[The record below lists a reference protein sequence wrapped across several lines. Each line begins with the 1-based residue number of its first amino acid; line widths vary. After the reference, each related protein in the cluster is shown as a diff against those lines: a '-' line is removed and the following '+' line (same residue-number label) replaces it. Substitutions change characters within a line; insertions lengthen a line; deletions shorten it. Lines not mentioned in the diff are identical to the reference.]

1 MENRG
6 SINGALVFGGNV
18 RWFARA
24 AQTALLLSP
33 ALLFAGCDDGGD
45 VDVVGVAESELH
57 EDVDERI
64 IKSMLVSSDRIR
76 FSVDAEQFEL
86 RLIPNDRLLSPDA
99 VVVRDGVQ
107 LSPREAKLELPYRG
121 YVVGDRGSWIRVSR
135 TADGFEGL
143 VYTADE
149 LWEVRARDSGETVM
163 RPAAI
168 ADFLDAPSGHVHDC
182 ASADAMLAADELL
195 APDQIPVPVL
205 AGCQELSMAVVSDY
219 THVAK
224 LGSAAKSESEMLL
237 RINEADGVFRSDLNY
252 GFVVGEVRSFSSQGG
267 PTFNTAGAGSIPLV
281 AFTSYKQSELP
292 EFGLAHLFVARTSSG
307 NVGQAYIGGACTSK
321 AAAVSNYLGKGSS
334 SSLIVTHE
342 IGHNFG
348 AKHDAE
354 GAPYIMAPSVNGATA
369 FSGASKTMIDAFV
382 AKANCFEPCGAQ
394 PEPEP
399 DPEQPDPEQPEPEGP
414 TCAGACGE
422 QSPDGCWCDD
432 LCSGYGD
439 CCGDFEQVCE
449 PAGPSCAGS
458 CGGQAD
464 GCWCDKA
471 CSKYGDCC
479 DDYQPVCG

>member
-6 SINGALVFGGNV
+6 PIHGVSVLEGNL
-18 RWFARA
+18 RWLASA
-24 AQTALLLSP
+24 AKTALLLSP
-33 ALLFAGCDDGGD
+33 ALLFAGCDDSGD
-45 VDVVGVAESELH
+45 ADVVGVAQEESY
-57 EDVDERI
+57 EDVGERI
-64 IKSMLVSSDRIR
+64 VSSMLISSDRIR
-76 FSVDAEQFEL
+76 FDADAEPFEL
-86 RLIPNDRLLSPDA
+86 RLIPNAKLLSPDA
-99 VVVRDGVQ
+99 VVVRDGVT
-107 LSPREAKLELPYRG
+107 LSPREAGLELPYRG
-121 YVVGDRGSWIRVSR
+121 YVVGDRGSWVRVSR
-135 TADGFEGL
+135 TASGFEGL
-143 VYTADE
+143 VYTDGE
-149 LWEVRARDSGETVM
+149 LWEVRERDTGETVM

-168 ADFLDAPSGHVHDC
+168 ADFLDAPTGIVHDC
-182 ASADAMLAADELL
+182 ASADAVHASHASDALL
-195 APDQIPVPVL
+195 APELAPVQVA
-205 AGCQELSMAVVSDY
+205 AGCQQLSMAVVSDY

-224 LGSAAKSESEMLL
+224 LGGAAKSESEMLL
-237 RINEADGVFRSDLNY
+237 RINEADGVFRSGLNY

-281 AFTSYKQSELP
+281 PFTSYKQSELP

-307 NVGQAYIGGACTSK
+307 AVGQAYIGGACTSK
-321 AAAVSNYLGKGSS
+321 AAGVSNYLGKDSS

-354 GAPYIMAPSVNGATA
+354 GAPFIMAPSVNGATK

-382 AKANCFEPCGAQ
+382 AKANCFTPCGAQ
-394 PEPEP
+394 PEPEQ
-399 DPEQPDPEQPEPEGP
+399 PEQPEQPEPEGP
-414 TCAGACGE
+414 TCAGSCGE

-479 DDYQPVCG
+479 DDYKPVCG